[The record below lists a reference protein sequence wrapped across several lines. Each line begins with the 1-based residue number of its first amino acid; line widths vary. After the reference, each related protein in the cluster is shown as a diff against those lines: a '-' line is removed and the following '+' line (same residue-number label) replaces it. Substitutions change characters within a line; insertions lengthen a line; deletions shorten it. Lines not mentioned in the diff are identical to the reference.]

1 MRKYVR
7 SIIKTKGVYDRL
19 KPSRYVKA
27 VFDRIQQRK
36 YGVEKR
42 RNNQAKGTHKK
53 YLWISRTANIGAR

>member
-7 SIIKTKGVYDRL
+7 SIIRTAGERDHL
-19 KPSRYVKA
+19 KPSRDVKA

-42 RNNQAKGTHKK
+42 RTNQVKGTHKK
-53 YLWISRTANIGAR
+53 YLWRSRTANIGAR

>member
-7 SIIKTKGVYDRL
+7 SIIRTAGERDRL

-27 VFDRIQQRK
+27 VFDSLQQQK

-42 RNNQAKGTHKK
+42 RKNQAKGTHKK
-53 YLWISRTANIGAR
+53 YLWKSRTANIGA